1 MVTKLDTSGFPL
13 GKLVS
18 PTQEH
23 KHRANE
29 IDFYKL
35 YNLFRSRKIN
45 KVLTFLTFQ
54 SQKSTLPNEVC
65 WMCRRLIETY

>member
-1 MVTKLDTSGFPL
+1 VVTKLDTSGFPL

-29 IDFYKL
+29 IDLYKL

-45 KVLTFLTFQ
+45 KVLTF
-54 SQKSTLPNEVC
+54 
-65 WMCRRLIETY
+65 